1 MWVIGYAI
9 VSFLIIYISHQIWM
23 YVVEKNSKKKYLAS
37 SQMDKYKSIIREL
50 QENVQPEIT
59 DTSDLETDL
68 EDFLQNTLIT

>member
-23 YVVEKNSKKKYLAS
+23 YVVEKNSKKKYLVS

-68 EDFLQNTLIT
+68 EDFLQNTLIA